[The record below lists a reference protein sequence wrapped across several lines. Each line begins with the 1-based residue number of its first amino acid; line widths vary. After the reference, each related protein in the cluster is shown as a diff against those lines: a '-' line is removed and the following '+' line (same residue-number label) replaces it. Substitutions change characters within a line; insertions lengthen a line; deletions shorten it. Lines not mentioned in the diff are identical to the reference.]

1 MKKIKVAIVGATG
14 YTGAELVRMLVRHSF
29 IELTTL
35 TTRQYAGKKFYQ
47 VFPSFTGICDLVC
60 SEYKDPETIDADL
73 VFSAL
78 PHHESAP
85 IVRELVINGKK
96 VIDLSA
102 DFRLKSLET
111 YKKWYGEHPCFE
123 LINKSVYGLP
133 EIYRDEIKNAQIVAN
148 PGCYP
153 TSALLPLYP
162 LIKERIIDLKKIIV
176 DSKSG
181 VSGAGRSLSLKTH
194 FCEVYGGFKAY
205 NVTQH
210 RHQPEIAEQA
220 SFFANSNVEIIF
232 TPHLLPIKRGILST
246 IYASMKKSLEEKDI
260 YNIYRQYYSQE
271 RFIRIF
277 EDELPSIEG
286 VVGSNYCDIG
296 VRINKETKTIIIISV
311 IDNLVKGA
319 SGQAIQ
325 NMNVM
330 FGFPE
335 ETALENIPLYP

>member
-220 SFFANSNVEIIF
+220 SFFANSNVEITF

>member
-1 MKKIKVAIVGATG
+1 MKKIKVAILGATG
-14 YTGAELVRMLVRHSF
+14 YTGAELVRMLVRHSY
-29 IELTTL
+29 IELSTL
-35 TTRQYAGKKFYQ
+35 TTRQYVGKKFSQ
-47 VFPSFTGICDLVC
+47 VFPSFTGICDIVC
-60 SEYKDPETIDADL
+60 TENNDPDSIDADL

-85 IVRELVINGKK
+85 IVGELVKSGKK

-102 DFRLKSLET
+102 DFRIKSENT
-111 YKKWYGEHPCFE
+111 YKKWYGDHPCFDLVGE
-123 LINKSVYGLP
+123 AVYGLP
-133 EIYRDEIKNAQIVAN
+133 EIYREEIVKANLIAN

-153 TSALLPLYP
+153 TSVLLPLYP
-162 LIKERIIDLKKIIV
+162 LIKEGIIDLNRIIV

-181 VSGAGRSLSLKTH
+181 VSGAGRGLSLKTH

-205 NVTQH
+205 NVTVH

-220 SFFANSNVEIIF
+220 SFFAKSPVDIIF

-246 IYASMKKSLEEKDI
+246 IYVNMKGNFEEKEI
-260 YNIYRQYYSQE
+260 YNIYKQYYSKE

-277 EDELPSIEG
+277 EEDLPTIES
-286 VVGSNYCDIG
+286 VVGSNFCDIG
-296 VRINKETKTIIIISV
+296 FKVEKNTKTIIIIST
-311 IDNLVKGA
+311 IDNLIKGA

-325 NMNVM
+325 NMNIM

-335 ETALENIPLYP
+335 ESSLENIPLFP

>member
-1 MKKIKVAIVGATG
+1 MEKIKVAILGATG

-35 TTRQYAGKKFYQ
+35 TTRQYVGKKFSQ
-47 VFPSFTGICDLVC
+47 VFPSFKGICDLIC
-60 SEYKDPETIDADL
+60 SEYKNPESIDADL

-85 IVRELVINGKK
+85 IVKGLYNAGKR

-102 DFRLKSLET
+102 DFRFKSLEI
-111 YKKWYGEHPCFE
+111 YNKWYGEHPCFE
-123 LINKSVYGLP
+123 LADQAVYGLP
-133 EIYRDEIKNAQIVAN
+133 EIYRDKIKNAQIIAN

-162 LIKERIIDLKKIIV
+162 LIKEGIVDFNRIIV

-181 VSGAGRSLSLKTH
+181 VSGAGRGLSLKTH

-246 IYASMKKSLEEKDI
+246 IYAGMKKDLEEKDI
-260 YNIYRQYYSQE
+260 YNIYRQYYSKE

-296 VRINKETKTIIIISV
+296 LKINKETKTIIIISV

-330 FGFPE
+330 FGFSE